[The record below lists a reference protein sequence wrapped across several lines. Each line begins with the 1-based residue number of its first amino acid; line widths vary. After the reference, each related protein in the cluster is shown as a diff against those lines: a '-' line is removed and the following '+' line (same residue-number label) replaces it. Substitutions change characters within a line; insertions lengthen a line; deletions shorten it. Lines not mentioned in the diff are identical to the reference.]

1 MSMVQLHY
9 EVDEAAFFYEGCR
22 ITADHGVDLFARYG
36 VAVEA
41 DVKPLL
47 IDYCRYAVGGHPS
60 AGPAE
65 HEHYRVGESHF

>member
-1 MSMVQLHY
+1 MSELHY
-9 EVDEAAFFYEGCR
+9 EMDEAAFFYEGGG
-22 ITADHGVDLFARYG
+22 ITADDGVNLFARYG

-47 IDYCRYAVGGHPS
+47 IDHCCYAVGGHPS

-65 HEHYRVGESHF
+65 HEYYRVGEFHF